1 MILEYSEKE
10 NLSEMLAVTSAKK
23 VTNVSF
29 KIYEQIE
36 KLYQRFLK
44 KELTYFEFNGLVNT
58 IIDQNIDDISNE
70 TDSQLNNNVE
80 KEVKATDGLLKK
92 TAIVAG
98 VALLSKKVRDN
109 IREKAILNNPYY
121 ANEFQNVKPA
131 LKSRIIQN
139 VYDIVANN
147 KNMTEAAQQLNNV
160 KNVNGRELQ
169 QIIRTMSRDVQTQ
182 SMLGTYRE
190 NKIKYVRFIAK
201 VDSRTTKICLSFNGM
216 EFPIDD
222 CPEPALHYN
231 CRSIIMPIQEPTG
244 KLRSFRQIY
253 IDNSSDRDLGRIKYV

>member
-70 TDSQLNNNVE
+70 TDQQLNDNVE
-80 KEVKATDGLLKK
+80 KEIKETHKLLKT
-92 TAIVAG
+92 TAIVAATAIIA
-98 VALLSKKVRDN
+98 VKTRNKL
-109 IREKAILNNPYY
+109 RESAILNNPYY

-131 LKSRIIQN
+131 MKSRIIQN

-160 KNVNGRELQ
+160 KNINGRELQ
-169 QIIRTMSRDVQTQ
+169 QVFRTMSRDVQTQ

-216 EFPIDD
+216 DFPIED
-222 CPEPALHYN
+222 CPRPALHPN
-231 CRSIIMPIQEPTG
+231 CRSILMPIEKPTG